1 MTTNFWF
8 SFRERLT
15 PPLPQPAAPPSP
27 QPAPTSRRASCLP
40 RVPPIPFPAS
50 PSSSSTPPPD
60 SSSGRRGAPF
70 SRNVSPVSW
79 QLTFFIVTALKS
91 VQVCMQVQCGWV
103 CMSFILRLCT
113 PTRFLYL
120 YKSIYFSIYFMY
132 KYSIWQLTFFIV
144 MVPVLWPVTC
154 DNWPTHSIKYL
165 TFHCWIYTIEYS
177 AIDLTF
183 YHTNKKLDTFLIYF

>member
-1 MTTNFWF
+1 MTTNFFYLSLLFLFLDPGSEIWDPGSGMGKNQGFATLCVTQNFFSLCPTTLTAQGHMYISNYNVPNVQVNFWF

-70 SRNVSPVSW
+70 SRNVSPVSV
-79 QLTFFIVTALKS
+79 QLTFDIFYRHCTKICASKHASPVWLS
-91 VQVCMQVQCGWV
+91 VH
-103 CMSFILRLCT
+103 
-113 PTRFLYL
+113 
-120 YKSIYFSIYFMY
+120 
-132 KYSIWQLTFFIV
+132 
-144 MVPVLWPVTC
+144 VL
-154 DNWPTHSIKYL
+154 HSTSVHPY
-165 TFHCWIYTIEYS
+165 
-177 AIDLTF
+177 
-183 YHTNKKLDTFLIYF
+183 

>member
-1 MTTNFWF
+1 
-8 SFRERLT
+8 
-15 PPLPQPAAPPSP
+15 
-27 QPAPTSRRASCLP
+27 
-40 RVPPIPFPAS
+40 
-50 PSSSSTPPPD
+50 
-60 SSSGRRGAPF
+60 
-70 SRNVSPVSW
+70 
-79 QLTFFIVTALKS
+79 
-91 VQVCMQVQCGWV
+91 
-103 CMSFILRLCT
+103 
-113 PTRFLYL
+113 
-120 YKSIYFSIYFMY
+120 MY